1 MAANKLLP
9 LDVAA
14 VCHHTLITL
23 SSLLLR
29 VGVCSVETTDQ
40 TMTSPIPKL
49 NISEGRGWPIR
60 EPESMLVTIL

>member
-1 MAANKLLP
+1 MAENKLLL

-40 TMTSPIPKL
+40 TMTSLIHKL

-60 EPESMLVTIL
+60 APESMLLTIL